1 MTADHTNLKSDF
13 LRSVTARG
21 QFHQCTDLEG
31 LDKAAARGVT
41 GYIGFDMTAPSLHV
55 GNLTQIM
62 YLRRLQQAGGK
73 PIVLLG
79 GGTTRVGDP
88 SGKDE
93 MRQMLSEEQIVKN
106 TNSIRGTFQ
115 KFLSFGSGKSDAILV
130 DNSEWLMPLNY
141 LDFLRTVGR
150 HMSVNRML
158 SMDSVKL
165 RLEREQPMSFIEFN
179 YMILQAYDFVELK
192 KRYNCE
198 LQMGGSDQWGNIIN
212 GVELGR
218 RMEGFEL
225 FGLTQPLITTAS
237 GAKMGKTA
245 QGAVWLNADMVSPYE
260 YWQFWRNSED
270 ADVGRFLKI
279 FTDLPLDEIA
289 RLEALQGAEINDAKI
304 VLATE
309 ATRLLHGHSAAL
321 SAAETAAAVF
331 AGGFGADL
339 PSIDVAPE
347 ALENVRITEVMTK
360 LGLTSSNGEAKRL
373 IRSGAVSANGRPVTN
388 EQATLGSV
396 HLIDSAVKLSAGK
409 KKHGLVRSSR
419 ISHVLYNGRDLI
431 VTFES
436 GAQYIYEDVPP
447 EVAHNF
453 HVAPSQGAYFNFQ
466 IRDQYR
472 FTKIR

>member
-1 MTADHTNLKSDF
+1 VTADPKSEF
-13 LRSVTARG
+13 LRTVISRG

-31 LDKAAARGVT
+31 LDKAASAGVT

-88 SGKDE
+88 SGKEE
-93 MRQMLSEEQIVKN
+93 MRQLLSEDQIAKN
-106 TNSIRGTFQ
+106 TASIKDTFS
-115 KFLSFGSGKSDAILV
+115 KFLSFGAGKSDAILV
-130 DNSEWLMPLNY
+130 DNAEWLMPLNY

-158 SMDSVKL
+158 TMDSVKM

-192 KRYNCE
+192 KRYGCA
-198 LQMGGSDQWGNIIN
+198 LQMGGSDQWGNIVN

-218 RMEGFEL
+218 RMESFEL

-260 YWQFWRNSED
+260 YWQYWRNSED
-270 ADVGRFLKI
+270 ADVGRFAKI
-279 FTDLPLDEIA
+279 FTDLPLEEIA
-289 RLEALQGAEINDAKI
+289 RLEALQGAEINDAKK

-309 ATRLLHGHSAAL
+309 ATALLHGRDEANKAANAAQATFEQGVTSTDLPTFPISQAEL
-321 SAAETAAAVF
+321 SAGFRVAAAFVR
-331 AGGFGADL
+331 AGL
-339 PSIDVAPE
+339 VA
-347 ALENVRITEVMTK
+347 
-360 LGLTSSNGEAKRL
+360 SNGEAKRHVAA
-373 IRSGAVSANGRPVTN
+373 GALRINDAVVTDESAGINVGDVVDG
-388 EQATLGSV
+388 A
-396 HLIDSAVKLSAGK
+396 IKLSLGK
-409 KKHGLVRSSR
+409 KKHALLRVS
-419 ISHVLYNGRDLI
+419 
-431 VTFES
+431 
-436 GAQYIYEDVPP
+436 
-447 EVAHNF
+447 
-453 HVAPSQGAYFNFQ
+453 
-466 IRDQYR
+466 
-472 FTKIR
+472 

>member
-1 MTADHTNLKSDF
+1 MTTEANVQSKF
-13 LRSVTARG
+13 LRDAIARG

-31 LDKAAARGVT
+31 LDKAALAGVT

-88 SGKDE
+88 SGKEE
-93 MRQMLSEEQIVKN
+93 MRQLLSEEQIAKN
-106 TNSIRGTFQ
+106 TNSIRGTFE
-115 KFLSFGSGKSDAILV
+115 KFLKFGDGPSDAILV
-130 DNSEWLMPLNY
+130 DNSEWLLKLNY

-192 KRYNCE
+192 KRYDCD
-198 LQMGGSDQWGNIIN
+198 LQMGGSDQWGNIVN

-218 RMEGFEL
+218 RMEQFEL

-245 QGAVWLNADMVSPYE
+245 DGAVWLNADMKSPYE
-260 YWQFWRNSED
+260 YWQYWRNTED

-279 FTDLPLDEIA
+279 FTDLSLDEIA
-289 RLEALQGAEINDAKI
+289 RLEALQGAEINDAKK

-309 ATRLLHGHSAAL
+309 ATTLLHGRDEANKAEEAARATFEQGARSDNL
-321 SAAETAAAVF
+321 PTFSITQEELGAGLRVAAAFVR
-331 AGGFGADL
+331 AEL
-339 PSIDVAPE
+339 VA
-347 ALENVRITEVMTK
+347 
-360 LGLTSSNGEAKRL
+360 SNGEAKRH
-373 IRSGAVSANGRPVTN
+373 IAAGALRVNDKAVADETAAITAADLVNG
-388 EQATLGSV
+388 A
-396 HLIDSAVKLSAGK
+396 IKLSLGK
-409 KKHGLVRSSR
+409 KKHALLR
-419 ISHVLYNGRDLI
+419 
-431 VTFES
+431 
-436 GAQYIYEDVPP
+436 
-447 EVAHNF
+447 VA
-453 HVAPSQGAYFNFQ
+453 
-466 IRDQYR
+466 
-472 FTKIR
+472 

>member
-1 MTADHTNLKSDF
+1 VTAEHTPTSDF
-13 LRSVTARG
+13 LRTAIARG

-31 LDKAAARGVT
+31 LDKAASAGVT

-88 SGKDE
+88 SGKEE
-93 MRQMLSEEQIVKN
+93 MRQLLSEEQIVKN
-106 TNSIRGTFQ
+106 TASIRGTFE
-115 KFLSFGSGKSDAILV
+115 KLLTFGTGKSDAILV
-130 DNSEWLMPLNY
+130 DNSEWLLPLNY

-158 SMDSVKL
+158 TMDSVKM

-192 KRYNCE
+192 KRYGCQ
-198 LQMGGSDQWGNIIN
+198 LQMGGSDQWGNIVN

-218 RMEGFEL
+218 RMESFEL

-245 QGAVWLNADMVSPYE
+245 QGAVWLNADMVSPYD
-260 YWQFWRNSED
+260 YWQYWRNSED

-289 RLEALQGAEINDAKI
+289 RLEALQGAEINDAKK

-309 ATRLLHGHSAAL
+309 ATALLHGRDEANKAAG
-321 SAAETAAAVF
+321 AAQATFEQGVTS
-331 AGGFGADL
+331 ADL
-339 PSIDVAPE
+339 PTFLVTPDELASGLRIAAAFVRAGLVA
-347 ALENVRITEVMTK
+347 
-360 LGLTSSNGEAKRL
+360 SNGEAKRH
-373 IRSGAVSANGRPVTN
+373 IAAGALRVNDAAVTDEN
-388 EQATLGSV
+388 ATLTSQNVINGA
-396 HLIDSAVKLSAGK
+396 IKLSLGK
-409 KKHGLVRSSR
+409 KKHALLRVS
-419 ISHVLYNGRDLI
+419 
-431 VTFES
+431 
-436 GAQYIYEDVPP
+436 
-447 EVAHNF
+447 
-453 HVAPSQGAYFNFQ
+453 
-466 IRDQYR
+466 
-472 FTKIR
+472 

>member
-1 MTADHTNLKSDF
+1 MTTEANVQSQF
-13 LRSVTARG
+13 LRDAVARG

-31 LDKAAARGVT
+31 LDKAALAGVT

-88 SGKDE
+88 SGKEE
-93 MRQMLSEEQIVKN
+93 MRQLLSEEQIVKN
-106 TNSIRGTFQ
+106 TNSIRSTFD
-115 KFLSFGSGKSDAILV
+115 KFLKFGDGPSDAILV
-130 DNSEWLMPLNY
+130 DNSEWLLKLNY

-192 KRYNCE
+192 KRYNCA
-198 LQMGGSDQWGNIIN
+198 LQMGGSDQWGNIVN

-218 RMEGFEL
+218 RMEQFEL

-245 QGAVWLNADMVSPYE
+245 DGAVWLNADMKSPYE
-260 YWQFWRNSED
+260 YWQYWRNTED

-279 FTDLPLDEIA
+279 FTDLSLEEIA
-289 RLEALQGAEINDAKI
+289 RLEALQGAEINDAKK

-309 ATRLLHGHSAAL
+309 ATALLHGRDEASKAEQAAHDTFVKGVTSENLPTFNVTNEEL
-321 SAAETAAAVF
+321 SAGLRIGAAFQRAE
-331 AGGFGADL
+331 L
-339 PSIDVAPE
+339 VA
-347 ALENVRITEVMTK
+347 
-360 LGLTSSNGEAKRL
+360 SNGEAKRH
-373 IRSGAVSANGRPVTN
+373 IAAGALRVNDQPVADET
-388 EQATLGSV
+388 ATLTAANLVDGA
-396 HLIDSAVKLSAGK
+396 IKLSLGK
-409 KKHGLVRSSR
+409 KKHALLRVG
-419 ISHVLYNGRDLI
+419 
-431 VTFES
+431 
-436 GAQYIYEDVPP
+436 
-447 EVAHNF
+447 
-453 HVAPSQGAYFNFQ
+453 
-466 IRDQYR
+466 
-472 FTKIR
+472 

>member
-1 MTADHTNLKSDF
+1 MTAETANVQSAF
-13 LRSVTARG
+13 LRAAVARG

-31 LDKAAARGVT
+31 LDKAAQAGIT

-88 SGKDE
+88 SGKEE
-93 MRQMLSEEQIVKN
+93 MRQLLSEEQIVKN
-106 TNSIRGTFQ
+106 TNSIRGTFE
-115 KFLSFGSGKSDAILV
+115 KFLTFGDGRSDAILV
-130 DNSEWLMPLNY
+130 DNAEWLLKLNY

-192 KRYNCE
+192 KRYGCS
-198 LQMGGSDQWGNIIN
+198 LQMGGSDQWGNIVN

-218 RMEGFEL
+218 RMESYEL
-225 FGLTQPLITTAS
+225 FGLTQPLITTSS

-245 QGAVWLNADMVSPYE
+245 QGAVWLNADMVSPFE
-260 YWQFWRNSED
+260 YWQYWRNAED

-279 FTDLPLDEIA
+279 FTDLPLEEIA
-289 RLEALQGAEINDAKI
+289 RLEALQGAEINDAKK

-309 ATRLLHGHSAAL
+309 ATALLHGRDEALRAEEAARATFEQGARSEHLPTIVVPRAEFTQLRVASALAKAGLVGSNGEGKRAIQQKAASVNDMLITDEAAAL
-321 SAAETAAAVF
+321 SDS
-331 AGGFGADL
+331 DL
-339 PSIDVAPE
+339 VD
-347 ALENVRITEVMTK
+347 
-360 LGLTSSNGEAKRL
+360 G
-373 IRSGAVSANGRPVTN
+373 
-388 EQATLGSV
+388 
-396 HLIDSAVKLSAGK
+396 AVKLSFGK
-409 KKHGLVRSSR
+409 KKHALLRV
-419 ISHVLYNGRDLI
+419 
-431 VTFES
+431 E
-436 GAQYIYEDVPP
+436 
-447 EVAHNF
+447 
-453 HVAPSQGAYFNFQ
+453 
-466 IRDQYR
+466 
-472 FTKIR
+472 

>member
-1 MTADHTNLKSDF
+1 MTTEATVQSQF
-13 LRSVTARG
+13 LRDAIARG

-31 LDKAAARGVT
+31 LDKAALAGVT

-55 GNLTQIM
+55 GNLTQVM

-88 SGKDE
+88 SGKEE
-93 MRQMLSEEQIVKN
+93 MRQLLSEEQIVKN
-106 TNSIRGTFQ
+106 TNSIRGTFE
-115 KFLSFGSGKSDAILV
+115 KFLKFGAGHSDAILV
-130 DNSEWLMPLNY
+130 DNSEWLLKLNY

-192 KRYNCE
+192 KRYNCD
-198 LQMGGSDQWGNIIN
+198 LQMGGSDQWGNIVN

-218 RMEGFEL
+218 RMESFNL

-245 QGAVWLNADMVSPYE
+245 DGAVWLNADMKSPYE
-260 YWQFWRNSED
+260 YWQYWRNAED

-289 RLEALQGAEINDAKI
+289 RLEALQGAEINDAKK

-309 ATRLLHGHSAAL
+309 ATALLHGRDEANRAAQ
-321 SAAETAAAVF
+321 AAHDTFVKGVTSENLPAFPITRDELNAGMRIGAAFQRAE
-331 AGGFGADL
+331 L
-339 PSIDVAPE
+339 VA
-347 ALENVRITEVMTK
+347 
-360 LGLTSSNGEAKRL
+360 SNGEAKRH
-373 IRSGAVSANGRPVTN
+373 IAAGALRVNDTAVADET
-388 EQATLGSV
+388 ATITTVDLVDGA
-396 HLIDSAVKLSAGK
+396 IKLSLGK
-409 KKHGLVRSSR
+409 KKHALLRVS
-419 ISHVLYNGRDLI
+419 
-431 VTFES
+431 
-436 GAQYIYEDVPP
+436 
-447 EVAHNF
+447 
-453 HVAPSQGAYFNFQ
+453 
-466 IRDQYR
+466 
-472 FTKIR
+472 

>member
-1 MTADHTNLKSDF
+1 MLSARAMTTATSPF
-13 LRSVTARG
+13 LRTAIARG

-88 SGKDE
+88 SGKEE
-93 MRQMLSEEQIVKN
+93 MRQLLSEEQIAKN
-106 TNSIRGTFQ
+106 AASILGTFK
-115 KFLSFGSGKSDAILV
+115 KFLSFGDGKSDAILA
-130 DNSEWLMPLNY
+130 DNSDWLLKLNY
-141 LDFLRTVGR
+141 IDFLRDVGR

-158 SMDSVKL
+158 TMDSVKL

-192 KRYNCE
+192 RRYNCE
-198 LQMGGSDQWGNIIN
+198 LQMGGSDQWGNIVN

-245 QGAVWLNADMVSPYE
+245 QGAVWLNADMFSPYE
-260 YWQFWRNSED
+260 YWQYWRNTED

-279 FTDLPLDEIA
+279 FTDLPLEEIA
-289 RLEALQGAEINDAKI
+289 RLEALQGADINDAKKT
-304 VLATE
+304 LATE
-309 ATRLLHGHSAAL
+309 ATALLHGRDEALKAQEAARATFEQGARSDNLPTIVIAESEFAGLRVAAAL
-321 SAAETAAAVF
+321 VKAGLAA
-331 AGGFGADL
+331 
-339 PSIDVAPE
+339 
-347 ALENVRITEVMTK
+347 
-360 LGLTSSNGEAKRL
+360 SNGEGKRAIAQKSVSVNDAL
-373 IRSGAVSANGRPVTN
+373 ITDEGAELSPANIIEG
-388 EQATLGSV
+388 A
-396 HLIDSAVKLSAGK
+396 IKLSLGK
-409 KKHGLVRSSR
+409 KKHALLRV
-419 ISHVLYNGRDLI
+419 
-431 VTFES
+431 E
-436 GAQYIYEDVPP
+436 
-447 EVAHNF
+447 
-453 HVAPSQGAYFNFQ
+453 
-466 IRDQYR
+466 
-472 FTKIR
+472 

>member
-1 MTADHTNLKSDF
+1 MTAGLNPQSDF
-13 LRSVTARG
+13 LRAAVARE

-31 LDKAAARGVT
+31 LDKAAQAGVT

-62 YLRRLQQAGGK
+62 YLRRLQQSGGK

-88 SGKDE
+88 SGKEE
-93 MRQMLSEEQIVKN
+93 MRQLLTEEQIEKN
-106 TNSIRGTFQ
+106 TASIRGTFE

-130 DNSEWLMPLNY
+130 DNSEWLLKLNY

-192 KRYNCE
+192 KRYNCD
-198 LQMGGSDQWGNIIN
+198 LQMGGSDQWGNIVN

-245 QGAVWLNADMVSPYE
+245 QGAVWLNADMLSPYD
-260 YWQFWRNSED
+260 YWQYWRNTED
-270 ADVGRFLKI
+270 ADVGKFLKI
-279 FTDLPLDEIA
+279 FTDLPLEEIA
-289 RLEALQGAEINDAKI
+289 RLEALQGSEINDAKK

-309 ATRLLHGHSAAL
+309 ATALLHGRDEAAKAASAAQATFEQGVR
-321 SAAETAAAVF
+321 SD
-331 AGGFGADL
+331 DL
-339 PSIDVAPE
+339 PTYGV
-347 ALENVRITEVMTK
+347 
-360 LGLTSSNGEAKRL
+360 SSEELAQGFR
-373 IRSGAVSANGRPVTN
+373 VTT
-388 EQATLGSV
+388 A
-396 HLIDSAVKLSAGK
+396 
-409 KKHGLVRSSR
+409 
-419 ISHVLYNGRDLI
+419 
-431 VTFES
+431 
-436 GAQYIYEDVPP
+436 
-447 EVAHNF
+447 
-453 HVAPSQGAYFNFQ
+453 
-466 IRDQYR
+466 
-472 FTKIR
+472 

>member
-1 MTADHTNLKSDF
+1 MTTEATVQSQF
-13 LRSVTARG
+13 LRDAIARG

-31 LDKAAARGVT
+31 LDKAALAGVT

-88 SGKDE
+88 SGKEE
-93 MRQMLSEEQIVKN
+93 MRQLLSEEQILKN
-106 TNSIRGTFQ
+106 TNSIRGTFE
-115 KFLSFGSGKSDAILV
+115 KFLKFGDGPSDAILV
-130 DNSEWLMPLNY
+130 DNSEWLLKLNY

-165 RLEREQPMSFIEFN
+165 CLEREQPMSFIEFN

-192 KRYNCE
+192 KRYNCD
-198 LQMGGSDQWGNIIN
+198 LQMGGSDQWGNIVN

-218 RMEGFEL
+218 RMEQFEL

-245 QGAVWLNADMVSPYE
+245 DGAVWLNADMKSPYE
-260 YWQFWRNSED
+260 YWQYWRNTED

-279 FTDLPLDEIA
+279 FTDLPLTEIA
-289 RLEALQGAEINDAKI
+289 RLEALQGAEINDAKK

-309 ATRLLHGHSAAL
+309 ATALLHGREEANKAEEAARATFEQGARSDNLPTFSVTSEEL
-321 SAAETAAAVF
+321 SAGMRIGAAFQRAE
-331 AGGFGADL
+331 L
-339 PSIDVAPE
+339 VA
-347 ALENVRITEVMTK
+347 
-360 LGLTSSNGEAKRL
+360 SNGEAKRH
-373 IRSGAVSANGRPVTN
+373 IAAGALRVNDAAVPDEGR
-388 EQATLGSV
+388 TLTAADLVDGA
-396 HLIDSAVKLSAGK
+396 IKLSLGK
-409 KKHGLVRSSR
+409 KKHALLRVS
-419 ISHVLYNGRDLI
+419 
-431 VTFES
+431 
-436 GAQYIYEDVPP
+436 
-447 EVAHNF
+447 
-453 HVAPSQGAYFNFQ
+453 
-466 IRDQYR
+466 
-472 FTKIR
+472 

>member
-1 MTADHTNLKSDF
+1 MTTEATVQSQF
-13 LRSVTARG
+13 LRDAIARG

-31 LDKAAARGVT
+31 LDKAALAGVT

-55 GNLTQIM
+55 GNLTQVM

-88 SGKDE
+88 SGKEE
-93 MRQMLSEEQIVKN
+93 MRQLLSEEQIVKN
-106 TNSIRGTFQ
+106 TNSIRGTFE
-115 KFLSFGSGKSDAILV
+115 KFLKFGAGHSDAILV
-130 DNSEWLMPLNY
+130 DNSEWLLKLNY

-192 KRYNCE
+192 KRYNCD
-198 LQMGGSDQWGNIIN
+198 LQMGGSDQWGNIVN

-218 RMEGFEL
+218 RMESFNL

-245 QGAVWLNADMVSPYE
+245 DGAVWLNADMKSPYE
-260 YWQFWRNSED
+260 YWQYWRNAED

-289 RLEALQGAEINDAKI
+289 RLEALQGAEINDAKK

-309 ATRLLHGHSAAL
+309 ATALLHGRDEANKAAQ
-321 SAAETAAAVF
+321 AAHDTFVKGVTSENLPAFPITRDELNAGMRIGAAFQRAE
-331 AGGFGADL
+331 L
-339 PSIDVAPE
+339 VA
-347 ALENVRITEVMTK
+347 
-360 LGLTSSNGEAKRL
+360 SNGEAKRH
-373 IRSGAVSANGRPVTN
+373 IAAGALRVNDTAVADET
-388 EQATLGSV
+388 ATITTVDLVDGA
-396 HLIDSAVKLSAGK
+396 IKLSLGK
-409 KKHGLVRSSR
+409 KKHALLRVS
-419 ISHVLYNGRDLI
+419 
-431 VTFES
+431 
-436 GAQYIYEDVPP
+436 
-447 EVAHNF
+447 
-453 HVAPSQGAYFNFQ
+453 
-466 IRDQYR
+466 
-472 FTKIR
+472 

>member
-1 MTADHTNLKSDF
+1 VTTEATVQSQF
-13 LRSVTARG
+13 LRDAIARG

-31 LDKAAARGVT
+31 LDKAALAGVT

-55 GNLTQIM
+55 GNLTQVM

-88 SGKDE
+88 SGKEE
-93 MRQMLSEEQIVKN
+93 MRQLLSEEQIVKN
-106 TNSIRGTFQ
+106 TNSIRGTFE
-115 KFLSFGSGKSDAILV
+115 KFLKFGAGHSDAILV
-130 DNSEWLMPLNY
+130 DNSEWLLKLNY

-192 KRYNCE
+192 KRYNCD
-198 LQMGGSDQWGNIIN
+198 LQMGGSDQWGNIVN

-218 RMEGFEL
+218 RMESFNL

-245 QGAVWLNADMVSPYE
+245 DGAVWLNADMKSPYE
-260 YWQFWRNSED
+260 YWQYWRNAED

-289 RLEALQGAEINDAKI
+289 RLEALQGAEINDAKK

-309 ATRLLHGHSAAL
+309 ATALLHGRDEANRAAQ
-321 SAAETAAAVF
+321 AAHDTFVKGVTSENLPAFPITRDELNAGMRIGAAFQRAE
-331 AGGFGADL
+331 L
-339 PSIDVAPE
+339 VA
-347 ALENVRITEVMTK
+347 
-360 LGLTSSNGEAKRL
+360 SNGEAKRH
-373 IRSGAVSANGRPVTN
+373 IAAGALRVNDTAVADET
-388 EQATLGSV
+388 ATITTVDLVDGA
-396 HLIDSAVKLSAGK
+396 IKLSLGK
-409 KKHGLVRSSR
+409 KKHALLRVS
-419 ISHVLYNGRDLI
+419 
-431 VTFES
+431 
-436 GAQYIYEDVPP
+436 
-447 EVAHNF
+447 
-453 HVAPSQGAYFNFQ
+453 
-466 IRDQYR
+466 
-472 FTKIR
+472 

>member
-1 MTADHTNLKSDF
+1 MTTAADVRSDF
-13 LRSVTARG
+13 LRAVIARG
-21 QFHQCTDLEG
+21 QFHQCTDLDA
-31 LDKAAARGVT
+31 LDKAAEAGVT

-62 YLRRLQQAGGK
+62 YLRRLQQAGGR

-88 SGKDE
+88 SGKEE
-93 MRQMLSEEQIVKN
+93 MRQLLSEEQIAKN
-106 TNSIRGTFQ
+106 TASIKDTFS
-115 KFLSFGSGKSDAILV
+115 KFLTFGKGASDAILV
-130 DNSEWLMPLNY
+130 DNAEWLMPLNY

-192 KRYNCE
+192 KRYGCS
-198 LQMGGSDQWGNIIN
+198 LQMGGSDQWGNIVN

-218 RMEGFEL
+218 RMESFEL

-245 QGAVWLNADMVSPYE
+245 QGAVWLNADMVSPFD
-260 YWQFWRNSED
+260 YWQYWRNCED

-289 RLEALQGAEINDAKI
+289 RLEALQGAEINDAKK

-309 ATRLLHGHSAAL
+309 ATALLHGREEAEKAANAAQATFEQGVRSDDL
-321 SAAETAAAVF
+321 PTVDIPAAELNGLRIAAAFVR
-331 AGGFGADL
+331 AGL
-339 PSIDVAPE
+339 VA
-347 ALENVRITEVMTK
+347 
-360 LGLTSSNGEAKRL
+360 SNGEAKRHIAAGAL
-373 IRSGAVSANGRPVTN
+373 RVNDNAVSDENAS
-388 EQATLGSV
+388 L
-396 HLIDSAVKLSAGK
+396 SAADIVDGAIKLSLGR
-409 KKHGLVRSSR
+409 KKHALLKVS
-419 ISHVLYNGRDLI
+419 
-431 VTFES
+431 
-436 GAQYIYEDVPP
+436 
-447 EVAHNF
+447 
-453 HVAPSQGAYFNFQ
+453 
-466 IRDQYR
+466 
-472 FTKIR
+472 

>member
-1 MTADHTNLKSDF
+1 MTAEHANLKSDF
-13 LRSVTARG
+13 LRSATARG

-31 LDKAAARGVT
+31 LDKAAAKGVT

-79 GGTTRVGDP
+79 GATTRVGDP

-93 MRQMLSEEQIVKN
+93 MRQMLSEEQIIKN
-106 TNSIRGTFQ
+106 TNSIRGTFE
-115 KFLSFGSGKSDAILV
+115 KFLTFGSAKSDAILV

-218 RMEGFEL
+218 RMESFEL

-245 QGAVWLNADMVSPYE
+245 QGAVWLNADMVSPFE

-289 RLEALQGAEINDAKI
+289 RLEALQGGEINDAKK

-309 ATRLLHGHSAAL
+309 ATALLHGREQATKAEQTAHDTFVKGVTSENLPTFNVTNQELSQGMRIGAAFQR
-321 SAAETAAAVF
+321 AE
-331 AGGFGADL
+331 L
-339 PSIDVAPE
+339 VA
-347 ALENVRITEVMTK
+347 
-360 LGLTSSNGEAKRL
+360 SNGEAKRH
-373 IRSGAVSANGRPVTN
+373 IAAGALRVNDQAIGDETANITAADLVDG
-388 EQATLGSV
+388 A
-396 HLIDSAVKLSAGK
+396 IKLSLGK
-409 KKHGLVRSSR
+409 KKHALLRVS
-419 ISHVLYNGRDLI
+419 
-431 VTFES
+431 
-436 GAQYIYEDVPP
+436 
-447 EVAHNF
+447 
-453 HVAPSQGAYFNFQ
+453 
-466 IRDQYR
+466 
-472 FTKIR
+472 

>member
-1 MTADHTNLKSDF
+1 MTTEATVQSQF
-13 LRSVTARG
+13 LRDAIARG

-31 LDKAAARGVT
+31 LDKAALAGVT

-88 SGKDE
+88 SGKEE
-93 MRQMLSEEQIVKN
+93 MRQLLSEEQIVKN
-106 TNSIRGTFQ
+106 TNSIRGTFE
-115 KFLSFGSGKSDAILV
+115 KFLKFGAGPSDAILV
-130 DNSEWLMPLNY
+130 DNSEWLLKLNY

-192 KRYNCE
+192 KRYNCD
-198 LQMGGSDQWGNIIN
+198 LQMGGSDQWGNIVN

-218 RMEGFEL
+218 RMESFNL

-245 QGAVWLNADMVSPYE
+245 DGAVWLNADMKSPYE
-260 YWQFWRNSED
+260 YWQYWRNAED

-289 RLEALQGAEINDAKI
+289 RLEALQGAEINDAKK

-309 ATRLLHGHSAAL
+309 ATALLHGRDEANKAAQ
-321 SAAETAAAVF
+321 AAHDTFVKGVTSENLPAFPITRDELNAGMRIGAAFQRAE
-331 AGGFGADL
+331 L
-339 PSIDVAPE
+339 VA
-347 ALENVRITEVMTK
+347 
-360 LGLTSSNGEAKRL
+360 SNGEAKRH
-373 IRSGAVSANGRPVTN
+373 IAAGALRVNDTAVADET
-388 EQATLGSV
+388 ATITTVDLVDGA
-396 HLIDSAVKLSAGK
+396 IKLSLGK
-409 KKHGLVRSSR
+409 KKHALLRVS
-419 ISHVLYNGRDLI
+419 
-431 VTFES
+431 
-436 GAQYIYEDVPP
+436 
-447 EVAHNF
+447 
-453 HVAPSQGAYFNFQ
+453 
-466 IRDQYR
+466 
-472 FTKIR
+472 

>member
-1 MTADHTNLKSDF
+1 MHCVLHRAIRRPVMTTLADVRSDF
-13 LRSVTARG
+13 LRAAIARG

-31 LDKAAARGVT
+31 LDKAASAGVT

-88 SGKDE
+88 SGKEE
-93 MRQMLSEEQIVKN
+93 MRQLLSEEQIAKN
-106 TNSIRGTFQ
+106 TASIKDTFS
-115 KFLSFGSGKSDAILV
+115 KFLTFGKGASDAILV
-130 DNSEWLMPLNY
+130 DNAEWLMPLNY

-150 HMSVNRML
+150 YMSVNRML

-192 KRYNCE
+192 KRYGCS
-198 LQMGGSDQWGNIIN
+198 LQMGGSDQWGNIVN

-218 RMEGFEL
+218 RMESFEL

-245 QGAVWLNADMVSPYE
+245 QGAVWLNADMVSPYD
-260 YWQFWRNSED
+260 YWQYWRNCED

-279 FTDLPLDEIA
+279 FTDLSLEEIV
-289 RLEALQGAEINDAKI
+289 RLEALQGAEINDAKK

-309 ATRLLHGHSAAL
+309 ATALLHGREEAEKAAGAAQATFEQGVRSDDL
-321 SAAETAAAVF
+321 PTVDIPAAELNGLRVAAAFVRT
-331 AGGFGADL
+331 GL
-339 PSIDVAPE
+339 VA
-347 ALENVRITEVMTK
+347 
-360 LGLTSSNGEAKRL
+360 SNGEAKRH
-373 IRSGAVSANGRPVTN
+373 IAAGALRVNDVAVTDENASLSAADIVAG
-388 EQATLGSV
+388 A
-396 HLIDSAVKLSAGK
+396 IKLSLGK
-409 KKHGLVRSSR
+409 KKHALLKVS
-419 ISHVLYNGRDLI
+419 
-431 VTFES
+431 
-436 GAQYIYEDVPP
+436 
-447 EVAHNF
+447 
-453 HVAPSQGAYFNFQ
+453 
-466 IRDQYR
+466 
-472 FTKIR
+472 

>member
-1 MTADHTNLKSDF
+1 MTAEHANLKSDF
-13 LRSVTARG
+13 LRSATARG

-31 LDKAAARGVT
+31 LDKAAAKGVT

-79 GGTTRVGDP
+79 GATTRVGDP

-106 TNSIRGTFQ
+106 TNSIRGTFE
-115 KFLSFGSGKSDAILV
+115 KFLTFGSAKSDAILV

-192 KRYNCE
+192 KRYYCE

-218 RMEGFEL
+218 RMESFEL

-245 QGAVWLNADMVSPYE
+245 QGAVWLNADMVSPFE

-289 RLEALQGAEINDAKI
+289 RLEALQGGEINDAKK

-309 ATRLLHGHSAAL
+309 ATALLHGREQATKAEQAAHDTFVKGVTSENLPTFNVTNQEL
-321 SAAETAAAVF
+321 SQGMRIGAAFQRAE
-331 AGGFGADL
+331 L
-339 PSIDVAPE
+339 VA
-347 ALENVRITEVMTK
+347 
-360 LGLTSSNGEAKRL
+360 SNGEAKRH
-373 IRSGAVSANGRPVTN
+373 IAAGALRVNDQAIGDETANITAADLVDG
-388 EQATLGSV
+388 A
-396 HLIDSAVKLSAGK
+396 IKLSLGK
-409 KKHGLVRSSR
+409 KKHALLRVS
-419 ISHVLYNGRDLI
+419 
-431 VTFES
+431 
-436 GAQYIYEDVPP
+436 
-447 EVAHNF
+447 
-453 HVAPSQGAYFNFQ
+453 
-466 IRDQYR
+466 
-472 FTKIR
+472 